1 MAGWGYRACSSS
13 GRSVSDAV
21 AYRFPPPRPTGVR
34 APAAATSPTYSEFAR
49 SSPALMVKGPLT
61 RIALSNGLACLL
73 GRSHAG
79 WSERLSNVMACW
91 APSGAP
97 AGRAR
102 NHREHCDSP
111 PKRRVVVGQPTP
123 RRAAADRRRRCDRD
137 LAVPYRFRRDRADA
151 WYRRAAGDSAQTW
164 FRSPDRDGDRRGFEG
179 AAALRISGRGSPGSR
194 ADGGPAASAEGRQ

>member
-1 MAGWGYRACSSS
+1 
-13 GRSVSDAV
+13 
-21 AYRFPPPRPTGVR
+21 
-34 APAAATSPTYSEFAR
+34 
-49 SSPALMVKGPLT
+49 MVKGPLT

-79 WSERLSNVMACW
+79 WSERLSKVMACW
-91 APSGAP
+91 APSAAP

-102 NHREHCDSP
+102 NHREHCNSP

-137 LAVPYRFRRDRADA
+137 PAVPYRFRRDRADA

-164 FRSPDRDGDRRGFEG
+164 FRSLIATATGADLKARPHSGSVAGGARGRARMADQRHQQKGGNKQAAEEHDRVVVGQHQRFALHQISEQLDRR
-179 AAALRISGRGSPGSR
+179 AAAVTREKRI
-194 ADGGPAASAEGRQ
+194 